1 MGESWFTCDNCDEA
15 GSDYHAH
22 QFCENGHDFCFRCVE
37 DVNFD
42 ARKPLEVK
50 FKLENPDAE
59 EDDIDEWV
67 EEALCDGLPEELCPV
82 CEYVRYKKKREAD
95 KQEELKNWVAVP
107 VELFKE
113 LALAFYQ
120 LKDVASTD
128 TGNFPTNPKGFEA
141 DIDELV
147 ENCHSSLLKLL
158 EE

>member
-15 GSDYHAH
+15 GSDYRAH
-22 QFCENGHDFCFRCVE
+22 QFCENGHDFCFRCVD

-59 EDDIDEWV
+59 EDVIDEWV

-82 CEYVRYKKKREAD
+82 CESVRYRKQREAE

-113 LALAFYQ
+113 MAIAFYRQ
-120 LKDVASTD
+120 DDIAN
-128 TGNFPTNPKGFEA
+128 GYFPTDPTSLESSANGLA
-141 DIDELV
+141 D
-147 ENCHSSLLKLL
+147 NFHSSLLKLL

>member
-15 GSDYHAH
+15 GSDYRAH
-22 QFCENGHDFCFRCVE
+22 QFCENGHDFCFRCVD

-82 CEYVRYKKKREAD
+82 CESVRYRKQREAD
-95 KQEELKNWVAVP
+95 KQEEIKNWVAVP
-107 VELFKE
+107 VSTFKE
-113 LALAFYQ
+113 LYLAFYKSKNEGYPLDSHDITRQ
-120 LKDVASTD
+120 ELDC
-128 TGNFPTNPKGFEA
+128 EA
-141 DIDELV
+141 QVSVFHEA
-147 ENCHSSLLKLL
+147 LLKLI

>member
-1 MGESWFTCDNCDEA
+1 MGQSWFTCDNCDEA

-22 QFCENGHDFCFRCVE
+22 QFCENGHDFCFRCVD

-67 EEALCDGLPEELCPV
+67 EEALCDGLPEEFCPV
-82 CEYVRYKKKREAD
+82 CEYVRYRKQREAD

-107 VELFKE
+107 VSTFKE
-113 LALAFYQ
+113 LYLAFYKSKNEGYPLDSNDITRQ
-120 LKDVASTD
+120 ELDC
-128 TGNFPTNPKGFEA
+128 EA
-141 DIDELV
+141 QVSVFHEA
-147 ENCHSSLLKLL
+147 LLKLL